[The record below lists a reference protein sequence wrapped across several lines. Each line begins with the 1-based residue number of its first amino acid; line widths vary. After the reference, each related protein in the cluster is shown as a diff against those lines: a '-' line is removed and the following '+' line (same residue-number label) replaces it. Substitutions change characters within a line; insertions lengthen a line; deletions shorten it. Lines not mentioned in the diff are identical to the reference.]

1 MAFSGS
7 FVVYYIMWKNMIE
20 PDDNIMMRRKDGIF
34 MHNDEE
40 KKADTHS
47 MVFNTYCLSTAI
59 VCIRTRLNVIL
70 YGFYQ
75 LERSMIFKFGR
86 PST

>member
-1 MAFSGS
+1 VEKYDRAREGT
-7 FVVYYIMWKNMIE
+7 
-20 PDDNIMMRRKDGIF
+20 DDNIMMRRKNAIF

-40 KKADTHS
+40 KKADTRS
-47 MVFNTYCLSTAI
+47 MIFNTYCLSKAT

-86 PST
+86 PSTYGDKKKMC